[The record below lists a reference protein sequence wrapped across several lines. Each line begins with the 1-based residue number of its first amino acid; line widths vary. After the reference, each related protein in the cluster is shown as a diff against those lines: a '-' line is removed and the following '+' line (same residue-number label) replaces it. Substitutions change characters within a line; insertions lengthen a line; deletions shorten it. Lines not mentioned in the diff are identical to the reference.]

1 MANFVARA
9 CMGVLVRIEVGTSS
23 QTAITKVTVL
33 VDMEAVLLARVEAT
47 EVTCN
52 ESAGKRV
59 GLLKPDDSSSSL
71 TRLRVH
77 DTNGSAWLRL

>member
-9 CMGVLVRIEVGTSS
+9 SMGILVRIEVGTSS
-23 QTAITKVTVL
+23 QTAITEVTVL
-33 VDMEAVLLARVEAT
+33 VDMEAVLLSRVKAT

-52 ESAGKRV
+52 ESACKRV
-59 GLLKPDDSSSSL
+59 SLLKPDDSSSSL

-77 DTNGSAWLRL
+77 DADGTAWLRL